1 MLIGIGRRWQTTEIQ
16 DGGQGQPKQGRR
28 YRRAWGALVPRRVG
42 EACPP
47 SRRGMLPSGN
57 IEYYNMNI
65 GIYWE
70 YFGIIWFGERRGMIV
85 GEIRSVSSGK
95 MPEIANER

>member
-1 MLIGIGRRWQTTEIQ
+1 
-16 DGGQGQPKQGRR
+16 
-28 YRRAWGALVPRRVG
+28 
-42 EACPP
+42 
-47 SRRGMLPSGN
+47 MLPSGN

-95 MPEIANER
+95 MPQIANER